1 MFIVKLDG
9 LQPVENPSG
18 TVAAVPD
25 FCVSTLIVS

>member
-9 LQPVENPSG
+9 RKPVENPSG

-25 FCVSTLIVS
+25 LFDLRVIVS